1 MATVNVRNITLSQ
14 TAVLGSKKQE
24 LTVTQAGIRY
34 KRDPETRK
42 ATAEIEG
49 YYLNVRSPKTG
60 EVQTAK
66 LPLDVADQYAKIRD
80 ALDNDQVVEVSFRGT
95 FKGKFWAMLGDNG
108 RVNAGIS
115 ATASELEIVKIE
127 SVADEFLD
135 DEIIM

>member
-14 TAVLGSKKQE
+14 TVVFNSKKPE

-34 KRDPETRK
+34 KRDPETRQ
-42 ATAEIEG
+42 ATTELEG
-49 YYLNVRSPKTG
+49 YFVNVRSPKSG
-60 EVQTAK
+60 EIQTVK
-66 LPLDVADQYAKIRD
+66 LPLDVADKYEQIRD
-80 ALDNDQVVEVSFRGT
+80 ALDTDQQVIVSFHGT
-95 FKGKFWAMLGDNG
+95 FRGKFWSMLGDNG